1 MDNIDPDTVFHG
13 IFIATFVLVMLWMI
27 EIMKRNPTSR
37 VPYVVLPVFTA
48 IFAFAS
54 WLFFDN
60 AFEKVIMLPIVMII
74 AVWMFKG
81 GFKNAARKRAE
92 QNKST

>member
-1 MDNIDPDTVFHG
+1 MDDIDPDTLFTAICAV
-13 IFIATFVLVMLWMI
+13 TFVLVMLWMI

-37 VPYVVLPVFTA
+37 VPYVILPVVTA

-60 AFEKVIMLPIVMII
+60 AFEKVIMLPLAMIVV
-74 AVWMFKG
+74 VWMFKG